1 MQELD
6 SLATPLASVID
17 EPDYNHMLYNQNS
30 VKKAYPINTDKI
42 LRTV

>member
-17 EPDYNHMLYNQNS
+17 EPEFDHMLYNQKS
-30 VKKAYPINTDKI
+30 VKKAYP
-42 LRTV
+42 